1 MRSCTLYKISLQIT
15 YSLFKRLNA
24 FKGIFQIMFFLKYDH
39 SSSNIN
45 EVIRAIFRLLYS
57 NISQAQKAQNAYK
70 QIKIKNASKK
80 HLRGK

>member
-1 MRSCTLYKISLQIT
+1 
-15 YSLFKRLNA
+15 
-24 FKGIFQIMFFLKYDH
+24 MFFLKYDH